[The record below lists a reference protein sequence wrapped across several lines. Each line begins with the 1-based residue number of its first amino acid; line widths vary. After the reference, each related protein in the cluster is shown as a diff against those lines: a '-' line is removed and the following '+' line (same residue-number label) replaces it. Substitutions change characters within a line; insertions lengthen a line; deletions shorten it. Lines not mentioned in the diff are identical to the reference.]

1 MLDLISIKIKDER
14 EMIYVIR
21 EGFYNDD
28 KGVIFIEEDII
39 L

>member
-1 MLDLISIKIKDER
+1 MAGEVTDEI

-21 EGFYNDD
+21 EGFYDNK
-28 KGVIFIEEDII
+28 KGVTFIEEDIF